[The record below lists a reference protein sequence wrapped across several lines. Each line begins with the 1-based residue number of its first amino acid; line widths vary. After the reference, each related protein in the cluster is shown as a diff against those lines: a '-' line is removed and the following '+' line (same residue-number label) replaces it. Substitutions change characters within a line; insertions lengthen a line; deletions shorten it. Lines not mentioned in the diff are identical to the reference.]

1 MKIGIFG
8 GTFNP
13 VHLGHILA
21 AQSVREACG
30 LDRILFVPAA
40 MSPFKVGADCASA
53 EDRLQMAR
61 LALDDDPDAEVSD
74 VDIARGGVSY
84 AIDTVRDIQRANPG
98 ATPYFIVGADCA
110 AGLCHWHDALALLNE
125 CVFTIMTRPGSSLPS
140 DEEWNLPSPWPER
153 LRAQSIVG
161 RMCDISS
168 SEIRSRVASGRSI
181 RNLVPRAVE
190 DYILSHGLYRA
201 TEAANA

>member
-21 AQSVREACG
+21 VQSVREACG
-30 LDRILFVPAA
+30 LDCVLFVPAA
-40 MSPFKVGADCASA
+40 VSPFKVGVDCASA
-53 EDRLQMAR
+53 EDRLEMVR
-61 LALDDDPDAEVSD
+61 LATGDDPAAEACD
-74 VDIARGGVSY
+74 VDIARGGVSF
-84 AIDTVRDIQRANPG
+84 AIDTVREIQKANPG
-98 ATPYFIVGADCA
+98 ATLYFIVGADCA
-110 AGLCHWHDALALLNE
+110 SGLYHWYEAEALLEE
-125 CVFTIMTRPGSSLPS
+125 CVLTVMTRPGSQLPR
-140 DEEWNLPSPWPER
+140 DDAEWRLPPPWPER
-153 LRAQSIVG
+153 LRAQSVEG

-190 DYILSHGLYRA
+190 DYILSRGLYRP
-201 TEAANA
+201 TTH

>member
-30 LDRILFVPAA
+30 LDLVLFVPAA
-40 MSPFKVGADCASA
+40 VSPFKVGEDCASP
-53 EDRLQMAR
+53 EDRLEMLR
-61 LALDDDPDAEVSD
+61 LAVGDDPCAGVSG

-84 AIDTVRDIQRANPG
+84 AIDTVREIQAANPG
-98 ATPYFIVGADCA
+98 ATLYFIVGADCA
-110 AGLCHWHDALALLNE
+110 SGLYHWREARALLEE
-125 CVFTIMTRPGSSLPS
+125 CVFTVMTRPGSPLPC
-140 DEEWNLPSPWPER
+140 DDAAWRLPPPWPER
-153 LRAQSIVG
+153 LRAQSVEG

-168 SEIRSRVASGRSI
+168 SEIRSRVASGRTI
-181 RNLVPRAVE
+181 RNLVPRPVE
-190 DYILSHGLYRA
+190 DYIAARGLYRPA
-201 TEAANA
+201 SP